1 MCRRLLVLLLSLTLL
16 FGGISSSF
24 ASPSPSDSS
33 VVLSPAEAASIRSA
47 LEKSEAALQAS
58 NKEIEMQSTQI
69 KLLWIFSGV
78 MVGIDLGAVALGL
91 YEALRK

>member
-16 FGGISSSF
+16 FGGILSSF

>member
-1 MCRRLLVLLLSLTLL
+1 MCRKLLVLILSLTLL

-58 NKEIEMQSTQI
+58 NKEIETQSRQI
-69 KLLWIFSGV
+69 TMLWISCGV
-78 MVGIDLGAVALGL
+78 MVGIDLGAVGLGL

>member
-58 NKEIEMQSTQI
+58 NKEIETQSTQI

-78 MVGIDLGAVALGL
+78 MVGIDLGAVTLGL